1 MEIMQKVTMVDLVDL
16 QELLL
21 MVSLIDMMRK
31 AMATEISVEVKLTK
45 QLLCHYK
52 I

>member
-21 MVSLIDMMRK
+21 MVSLIDIVSQ

-45 QLLCHYK
+45 QQLCHYK